1 MYSLL
6 VFRQSVII
14 SNEMAVFKSELE
26 CTKMDFQLHILNLM
40 KSVGVESVLH
50 SILVHFTVDLIN
62 MYRSVLFIINSKPL

>member
-50 SILVHFTVDLIN
+50 SILVHF
-62 MYRSVLFIINSKPL
+62 RSD